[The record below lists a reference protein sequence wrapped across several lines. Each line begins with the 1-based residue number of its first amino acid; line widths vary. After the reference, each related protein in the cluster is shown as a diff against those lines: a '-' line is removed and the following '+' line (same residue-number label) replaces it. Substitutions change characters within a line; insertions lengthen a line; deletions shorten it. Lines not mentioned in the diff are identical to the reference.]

1 MSTTPR
7 PTPRSPSGTTPQ
19 SPSGAAP
26 TPSLTERRK
35 AETRMEIARA
45 AAALFVR
52 QGLRAT
58 RAEDIAQR
66 AGIAPR
72 TFYRYFATKEE
83 AVAPLYAAGA
93 QRWAEAVRTAPAR
106 LTVPQALEH
115 AVEHTLT
122 PGVGVSAASWE
133 WVRALIRLTD
143 TSPALRKVWAE
154 VGQTSEEALAE
165 ILARRLATPGWG
177 VACAEAADAGGEGAA
192 AGETRGTPA
201 GEPYEGDPPAGEPYV
216 SGSSSG
222 GPTRG
227 ASIGRGSTG
236 GGAIG
241 GGAHASSPSVDEP
254 FVGEPFTEE
263 PFTDESV
270 AGERFAG
277 DPLAGESLAGGPG
290 AVGAGKAES
299 AEPPLAVPVITPDL
313 RFAAAVAGSA
323 VRVAVQSWAAT
334 AFPPAGPDGPAALA
348 LRNLKALGDFDWD
361 GAR

>member
-1 MSTTPR
+1 MSTTPS
-7 PTPRSPSGTTPQ
+7 PTPRSTSGTTPQ

-133 WVRALIRLTD
+133 WVRTLIRLTD

-177 VACAEAADAGGEGAA
+177 VACAEGAGAGGEGAA
-192 AGETRGTPA
+192 AGETRAGETPV
-201 GEPYEGDPPAGEPYV
+201 GEPYEGDPLVGEPYV
-216 SGSSSG
+216 SGSSSS
-222 GPTRG
+222 GPTG
-227 ASIGRGSTG
+227 GGSTG
-236 GGAIG
+236 GGPTEG
-241 GGAHASSPSVDEP
+241 GPHASSP
-254 FVGEPFTEE
+254 FGGEPSAGE
-263 PFTDESV
+263 PFTDEPVTDEPV

-277 DPLAGESLAGGPG
+277 EPLAGGPG
-290 AVGAGKAES
+290 AVGAGEAES
-299 AEPPLAVPVITPDL
+299 VEPPLAVPVITPDL

-334 AFPPAGPDGPAALA
+334 ASPPAGPDGPAALA
-348 LRNLKALGDFDWD
+348 LRNLKALGGFDWD